1 MKGLA
6 GAWGAP
12 TVLWA
17 VVDVTSSS
25 RHPSACIFLL
35 VLPWA
40 HGSFALHYSQVDVDI
55 IKVNP
60 YSIVGSNVPRKVT
73 FPINY
78 RGNISYKPE
87 LSLCQ
92 LNIKSPRGLADNY
105 KNFPDGLLNWNNF
118 EVIY

>member
-55 IKVNP
+55 K
-60 YSIVGSNVPRKVT
+60 SILTV
-73 FPINY
+73 
-78 RGNISYKPE
+78 
-87 LSLCQ
+87 LSDLMFQ
-92 LNIKSPRGLADNY
+92 ER
-105 KNFPDGLLNWNNF
+105 
-118 EVIY
+118 